1 MTWALGSTAHAGA
14 HRHAAVCAAVAALVG
29 AALVSLGPPGT
40 DLAAHVY
47 QRDLF
52 LEHGFALWNNFW
64 YAGRYSFVGYSVLYY
79 PLAAVLGIALVGVL
93 SVVTAAGAFAIV
105 AEREWGEAARWP
117 ARVFALVVA
126 ASVVTAAF
134 PYLLGFA
141 LALAALAALQ
151 RGLRVAFA
159 LLAVAAFATSPLAF
173 VFLLLVLLAAAIRG
187 RRLLVAPALAIAA
200 ICLAAL
206 ALQRAFPGGGR
217 FPFSAPELAAALVFC
232 ALGLAF
238 TWRVPRARL
247 LFALFA
253 IYAAAC
259 LASYL
264 IPSPIGE
271 NIARLRYIAIPL
283 ALLTFSLRSWKP
295 LVPALATL
303 ALALSWNAAPLAYS
317 LTRSAR
323 DPSSARSYWAPTV
336 RFLRQRLPASY
347 RVEAVATSGHWEA
360 VYLAEAGIPITRG
373 WFRQNDFPQNELLY
387 DRFKPRDYV
396 RWLRSMGVR
405 YVVLTT
411 ARPDYSAREEAQ
423 LLRSGRS
430 GLEVVR
436 RSATATIFAVPSP
449 EPIVTGP
456 GRPRVLELGVSS
468 IAFRAARPGTYH
480 VAIRYSPYWSGRGA
494 CVQQAPDGMFDVRTR
509 RAGIVRLDVDVTPG
523 RALETMAGAHH
534 PCAEG

>member
-1 MTWALGSTAHAGA
+1 MGKTCTVGSMLRPEPA
-14 HRHAAVCAAVAALVG
+14 RHVAVCGGVAGSVG
-29 AALVSLGPPGT
+29 AALIVLGPPGT

-64 YAGRYSFVGYSVLYY
+64 YAGRYSFVGYSLLYY
-79 PLAAVLGIALVGVL
+79 PLAAVLGIAVVGVL
-93 SVVTAAGAFAIV
+93 SVAAAAGAFAIV

-117 ARVFALVVA
+117 SRVFAAVVA

-141 LALAALAALQ
+141 LALAALAAVQ
-151 RGLRVAFA
+151 RRMRAIVA
-159 LLAVAAFATSPLAF
+159 LLALATFAASPLAF
-173 VFLLLVLLAAAIRG
+173 LFLLLVALAAAIRS
-187 RRLLVAPALAIAA
+187 RRLLLAPALAIAST
-200 ICLAAL
+200 CVAAL

-232 ALGLAF
+232 ALGMAF

-247 LFALFA
+247 LFALFV

-295 LVPALATL
+295 LLPALATL

-317 LTRSAR
+317 LTRGAR
-323 DPSSARSYWAPTV
+323 DPSSVRSYWAPTV
-336 RFLRQRLPASY
+336 RFLRHRLQPSY
-347 RVEAVATSGHWEA
+347 RVEAVATTGHWEA

-387 DRFKPRDYV
+387 DRLRPGDYLC
-396 RWLRSMGVR
+396 WLRTMGVR
-405 YVVLTT
+405 YVVLT
-411 ARPDYSAREEAQ
+411 AAPPDYSARAEAR

-430 GLEVVR
+430 GLAVVH
-436 RSATATIFAVPSP
+436 RSATATIFGVPAP
-449 EPIVTGP
+449 EPIVTGSA
-456 GRPRVLELGVSS
+456 RARVLDFGVSS
-468 IAFRAARPGTYH
+468 IAFQAAKPGTYH
-480 VAIRYSPYWSGRGA
+480 VAIRYAPYWSGRGV
-494 CVQQAPDGMFDVRTR
+494 CVHRAGDGMFDVTTR
-509 RAGIVRLDVDVTPG
+509 RAGVVRL
-523 RALETMAGAHH
+523 H
-534 PCAEG
+534 